1 MIAPKLYQY
10 LTDKLDKSEF
20 ESEEYEKFDEFID
33 ELTCVNNHL
42 NAVKTQAEA
51 TSKCLYDLQFVTH
64 ENLIKKYIKLK
75 EFVRSQGL
83 EVPKDLA

>member
-1 MIAPKLYQY
+1 MIAPKLHQY
-10 LTDKLDKSEF
+10 LIDKLDKTKF
-20 ESEEYEKFDEFID
+20 ESKKYQKFEEFID
-33 ELTCVNNHL
+33 ELVVANNHL
-42 NAVKTQAEA
+42 NAVKTQAET

-75 EFVRSQGL
+75 EFVMSQGL